1 MKQEVLI
8 EDIVRMINEVIEDC
22 HERKERNS
30 EEIIEKVTYIDS
42 EKLEIDIFD
51 FGVDSLGYIRLIILL
66 EGYFDFEFSDEDITS
81 HVLRSALDFYNIISS
96 IFDGTQDW

>member
-96 IFDGTQDW
+96 IFDGTQD